1 VTATVLVADDDAV
14 ARDLL
19 VEVLSR
25 EGYHVLSAADGNE
38 AIKASQSAV
47 IDLALIDLR
56 MPGLDGLEILH
67 RLTRTVPD
75 VVVIILTAF
84 ATMDTTIATIRA
96 GAYDY
101 LSKPFR
107 MEEIKLVVRRG
118 LEARRLER
126 ENRQYRAELKERYR
140 VDNLVGQSAPMIG
153 VYKLI
158 ARVAALDTTVLVLGE
173 TGTGKEVVAR
183 SIHYASPRSHQ
194 PFVVV
199 DCTSLPDTLFESE
212 LFGHTRG
219 AFTGAVATR
228 RGLLEAAE
236 GGTVLIDEIGDLSA
250 PLQAKLLRVLQE
262 RAVRRV
268 GDNESVPID
277 VRIIAATNR
286 DLKQRVRAGAFRE
299 DLYYRLNVVT
309 ITVPPLRER
318 LDDLPLLAQHFLQK
332 HAQAASKPVA
342 GSARE
347 TLAALPATPGPATCA
362 SSSTPSSARW
372 RWPLPACSSP
382 TTYPS
387 MSGAPRPSPTRGQS
401 GRRPSRS
408 SRVGT
413 WTQSSGR
420 PVVTRLRRPRSS
432 ASTAALS
439 IGCWSAPPPMR
450 ISTSR
455 KFALLGVAI
464 SVGACASGQ
473 PAPSRGEL
481 LQRVMGPT
489 VQIRVERG
497 PSTRRTASGVAVA
510 VDQER
515 ARTWIVTARH
525 ALEPEGHEV
534 VVMAGTDRSR
544 PRQARVLARSPEADL
559 ALIEVETADIPVAM
573 LKADARLGDEIWV
586 IAFPRG
592 RRATLV
598 GSVVSQLTQD
608 GVVGGAVAMIDA
620 PVSYGASGGG
630 VYDAATGK
638 LLGIVEGY
646 RTGRVRIQDSPDVV
660 STSRFPEKPPSA
672 RL

>member
-1 VTATVLVADDDAV
+1 
-14 ARDLL
+14 
-19 VEVLSR
+19 
-25 EGYHVLSAADGNE
+25 
-38 AIKASQSAV
+38 
-47 IDLALIDLR
+47 
-56 MPGLDGLEILH
+56 
-67 RLTRTVPD
+67 
-75 VVVIILTAF
+75 
-84 ATMDTTIATIRA
+84 
-96 GAYDY
+96 
-101 LSKPFR
+101 
-107 MEEIKLVVRRG
+107 
-118 LEARRLER
+118 
-126 ENRQYRAELKERYR
+126 
-140 VDNLVGQSAPMIG
+140 
-153 VYKLI
+153 
-158 ARVAALDTTVLVLGE
+158 
-173 TGTGKEVVAR
+173 
-183 SIHYASPRSHQ
+183 
-194 PFVVV
+194 
-199 DCTSLPDTLFESE
+199 
-212 LFGHTRG
+212 
-219 AFTGAVATR
+219 
-228 RGLLEAAE
+228 
-236 GGTVLIDEIGDLSA
+236 
-250 PLQAKLLRVLQE
+250 
-262 RAVRRV
+262 
-268 GDNESVPID
+268 
-277 VRIIAATNR
+277 
-286 DLKQRVRAGAFRE
+286 
-299 DLYYRLNVVT
+299 
-309 ITVPPLRER
+309 
-318 LDDLPLLAQHFLQK
+318 
-332 HAQAASKPVA
+332 
-342 GSARE
+342 
-347 TLAALPATPGPATCA
+347 
-362 SSSTPSSARW
+362 
-372 RWPLPACSSP
+372 
-382 TTYPS
+382 
-387 MSGAPRPSPTRGQS
+387 
-401 GRRPSRS
+401 
-408 SRVGT
+408 
-413 WTQSSGR
+413 
-420 PVVTRLRRPRSS
+420 
-432 ASTAALS
+432 
-439 IGCWSAPPPMR
+439 MR